1 MTDPGPVAGVELPNE
16 TVVNW
21 QAPPLKFGLGATE
34 EIGEQLLGMGLA
46 KVLLVSD
53 RHLEELGLTARVA
66 STIESA
72 GVEVELFTGSQIE
85 PTDRSIKQALAELDG
100 EDFDGYVGVGGG
112 SSLDTAKAINLL
124 KTYPADLMTYIN
136 RPVGEGTPIPGP
148 LKPLV
153 AVPTTAGTGSESTP
167 VCVVDLLDLKVKAG
181 ISGNQLRPWLAI
193 VDPLNTVGMSPEV
206 TAAGGYD
213 VMTHALESYTSRP
226 YDRRPRYPDRLH
238 RPAYIGANPISDV
251 WCERALELVG
261 RFLRRAVLNGD
272 DLEARVG
279 MAMAATFAGMGF
291 GNAGVHVP
299 HAVAYPIAGM
309 VKAYV
314 PTGYPGVDEPLVPH
328 GQSVI
333 VTAPATFDFTY
344 PTAPER
350 HLRAAQLLGA
360 SLTGV
365 TDANGR
371 DLLPDTIL
379 RIVQDTGGPVG
390 VSAFGYE
397 EADIGGLVDGT
408 LKQERLLSGCPRE
421 VGQPELERIVRA
433 SLRY

>member
-1 MTDPGPVAGVELPNE
+1 
-16 TVVNW
+16 
-21 QAPPLKFGLGATE
+21 
-34 EIGEQLLGMGLA
+34 MGLA
-46 KVLLVSD
+46 KVLLISD
-53 RHLEELGLTARVA
+53 RHLEELGLPARVA

-72 GVEVELFTGSQIE
+72 GVEVQLFTGSQIE

-136 RPVGEGTPIPGP
+136 RPVGEGRPIPGP

-299 HAVAYPIAGM
+299 HAVAYPVAGM

-314 PTGYPGVDEPLVPH
+314 PAGYSGVEEPLVPH

-344 PTAPER
+344 ATAPER

-365 TDANGR
+365 TEANGR
-371 DLLPDTIL
+371 DLLPATIL
-379 RIVQDTGGPVG
+379 SIVDDTGGPTG
-390 VSAFGYE
+390 LSTFGYE
-397 EADIGGLVDGT
+397 EADVGGLVEGT

-433 SLRY
+433 SLLY

>member
-1 MTDPGPVAGVELPNE
+1 MSDPGLVAGVELPNE

-21 QAPPLKFGLGATE
+21 QAPPLKFGLGATD
-34 EIGEQLLGMGLA
+34 EIGEQLLGMGLS

-53 RHLEELGLTARVA
+53 RHLEELGLPARVA

-85 PTDRSIKQALAELDG
+85 PTDRSIEQALAELDG
-100 EDFDGYVGVGGG
+100 QDFDGYVGVGGG

-148 LKPLV
+148 LKPLI

-193 VDPLNTVGMSPEV
+193 VDPLNTIGMSPEV

-251 WCERALELVG
+251 WCERALELAG

-309 VKAYV
+309 VRTYMPA
-314 PTGYPGVDEPLVPH
+314 GYAGVEEALVPH

-360 SLTGV
+360 SLAGV
-365 TDANGR
+365 TEANGR
-371 DLLPDTIL
+371 DLLPATIL
-379 RIVQDTGGPVG
+379 RIVEDTGGPAG

-397 EADIGGLVDGT
+397 EADVGALVDGT

-433 SLRY
+433 SLRC

>member
-1 MTDPGPVAGVELPNE
+1 MSDPGLVSGVELPNE

-34 EIGEQLLGMGLA
+34 EIGEQLLGMGLG

-53 RHLEELGLTARVA
+53 RHLEELGLPARVA
-66 STIESA
+66 ATIEQA
-72 GVEVELFTGSQIE
+72 GVEVQLFTGAHVE
-85 PTDRSIKQALAELDG
+85 PTDRSIKQALEELEG

-136 RPVGEGTPIPGP
+136 RPVGEGAPIPGP

-181 ISGNQLRPWLAI
+181 ISGNQLRPWLAV
-193 VDPLNTVGMSPEV
+193 VDPLNTIGMSAEV

-213 VMTHALESYTSRP
+213 VMTHALESYTSRA

-251 WCERALELVG
+251 WCERSLELVG

-299 HAVAYPIAGM
+299 HAVAYPIAGL
-309 VKAYV
+309 VREYV
-314 PTGYPGVDEPLVPH
+314 PSGYPGVEEPLVPH

-350 HLRAAQLLGA
+350 HLRAAELLGA
-360 SLTGV
+360 GLAGV
-365 TDANGR
+365 TEANGR
-371 DLLPDTIL
+371 DLLSATVR
-379 RIVQDTGGPVG
+379 RIVEDTGGPRSL
-390 VSAFGYE
+390 SAFGYG
-397 EADIGGLVDGT
+397 EADVSSLVEGT

-421 VGQPELERIVRA
+421 VGQAELERIIRM
-433 SLRY
+433 SLAG